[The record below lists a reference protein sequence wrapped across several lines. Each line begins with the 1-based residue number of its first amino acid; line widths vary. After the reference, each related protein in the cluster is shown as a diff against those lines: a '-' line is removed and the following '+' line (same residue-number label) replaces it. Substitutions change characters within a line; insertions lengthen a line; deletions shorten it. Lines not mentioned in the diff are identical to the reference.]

1 MFIREVSF
9 VNSYAISN
17 AGNTISH
24 ATRYACHS
32 PGGGTVS
39 IANYYLPSVPFSV
52 SPRKTSVP
60 KAKKQ
65 KKGADIGYV
74 KGTTEG
80 QAEQVEEDQEED
92 TVVEMS
98 DYEKARAERV
108 ARNNA
113 YLKSL
118 GLA

>member
-1 MFIREVSF
+1 MSLSRRSITPTK
-9 VNSYAISN
+9 NSA
-17 AGNTISH
+17 
-24 ATRYACHS
+24 
-32 PGGGTVS
+32 GGGTVAV
-39 IANYYLPSVPFSV
+39 ANYYLPSIPFTV
-52 SPRKTSVP
+52 LPRKPPTF

-65 KKGADIGYV
+65 KKGDSIDYV
-74 KGTTEG
+74 KGTDESG
-80 QAEQVEEDQEED
+80 EAKVEQGEEEV
-92 TVVEMS
+92 VVEMS